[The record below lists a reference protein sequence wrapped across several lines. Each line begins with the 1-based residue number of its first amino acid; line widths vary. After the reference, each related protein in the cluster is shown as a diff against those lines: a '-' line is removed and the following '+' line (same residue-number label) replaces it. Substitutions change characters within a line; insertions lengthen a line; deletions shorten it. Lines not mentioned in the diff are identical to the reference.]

1 MVRDIIPSQNV
12 TWDDIRDTLNAGGGS
27 VNNDVS
33 SAFKESAK
41 INMWSKHK
49 PVRLAVNFCQDFDS
63 SKPNYNPDWWRSVSY
78 DCGLNPLR
86 VSNYTLLPSHYDGN
100 NNGWTYDLPTGSE
113 SQPLR
118 LGDFAGYK
126 KDALPPYAGFTVP
139 NIVFKDQTKF
149 KISARFSVVDGN
161 SVGFNDIETTKNC
174 YFGAY
179 IMGKNLQ
186 LRATA
191 DSVGNPIISFPTS
204 SLYLEEYTVYPFL
217 CTKKYAVNDT
227 EKDCSYYTVPNLS
240 PVKFVVQQ
248 SSISISIQA
257 RAYTS
262 ERRVHYKVTAVNLLG
277 DTKTL
282 TNNWIYLRYANKD
295 ISDSLI
301 ANEKMVEIGNVQVT
315 SGSTVIAE
323 GDFENIS
330 TDLIENS
337 KVWVSLNSGRYVR
350 SVIPMKEITPI
361 L

>member
-1 MVRDIIPSQNV
+1 MIYDILPSENLEYS
-12 TWDDIRDTLNAGGGS
+12 DIRDCLNSAGGS

-33 SAFKESAK
+33 SAFKESAN

-49 PVRLAVNFCQDFDS
+49 PVRLPVNFCQDFDS
-63 SKPNYNPDWWRSVSY
+63 SAPNYDADWWRSVSY

-86 VSNYTLLPSHYDGN
+86 VSNYELLPSHYDGN

-118 LGDFAGYK
+118 LGDFAEYK

-149 KISARFSVVDGN
+149 TISARFSVVDGN

-179 IMGKNLQ
+179 IVGKNLK

-217 CTKKYAVNDT
+217 CTEKYAVNDT

-248 SSISISIQA
+248 SSISISMRA
-257 RAYTS
+257 MAYTS
-262 ERRVHYKVTAVNLLG
+262 ERRVHYTVTAVNLLG
-277 DTKTL
+277 DTKTF
-282 TNNWIYLRYANKD
+282 TNNWMYLRYSNKD
-295 ISDSLI
+295 ISDPLI

-330 TDLIENS
+330 ADLIENS

-350 SVIPMKEITPI
+350 SIIPMKEITPI